1 MSILYCWDHDEE
13 RVIEII
19 APKALNAD
27 VPELAFHKFLVDAR
41 SSLRTS
47 RFGMFVGEEEG
58 DQEWIHIPLNAMPK
72 KFRANLLILG
82 IT

>member
-13 RVIEII
+13 RVIEHQ
-19 APKALNAD
+19 NTSTT
-27 VPELAFHKFLVDAR
+27 LAGVDIGGTNVFC
-41 SSLRTS
+41 LDP
-47 RFGMFVGEEEG
+47 RFEATIQRYGLYFTEEG
-58 DQEWIHIPLNAMPK
+58 SITWAHIPLEAMPK